1 MDFGPQNSLLQ
12 RITKEQLLAGKNKA
26 ILCVSRLDLRTFQDQ
41 LLRSSKI
48 LSNLYKVRDWVQLC
62 GFSLHYLHA
71 TRCSKRCNFQLTSA
85 AIWEVVTP
93 THLAVWTAGYPRSC
107 KSLTLTTTAP
117 ARHHIPKLPKQ
128 RLPCITTYY
137 NYNMFA
143 LHAVP
148 WTKLTCENC
157 SKHGKRSKTL
167 RAATPACVWTGMCW
181 VSTWLPG
188 TTCPSQP

>member
-107 KSLTLTTTAP
+107 KSQVSYSHNDSSCTTPHT
-117 ARHHIPKLPKQ
+117 K
-128 RLPCITTYY
+128 ITKAALALYY
-137 NYNMFA
+137 NILQLQHVRTACSAMDK
-143 LHAVP
+143 
-148 WTKLTCENC
+148 TDMRKLFQTRKAFKDTQSCNSC
-157 SKHGKRSKTL
+157 
-167 RAATPACVWTGMCW
+167 MCLNRN
-181 VSTWLPG
+181 VLG
-188 TTCPSQP
+188 